1 MNIGIDLDNTL
12 ICYDEVFKQYGE
24 EFATLPE
31 GIEPNRSEIKAY
43 IRNQMDGE
51 MVWQKLQGQVYGRGL
66 SNAKLFPGVHRF
78 LWRCRQRGVTVEI
91 ISHKTEYGHFDSSR
105 IHLHQA
111 ATRFLV
117 KSGIY
122 ADDPSSLIKEIS
134 FFPTRDGKLKAIS
147 EKNFDWFIDDLPDI
161 FDSPK
166 FPRITN
172 KLGFDPHLENTFTD
186 IVVATSWLEI
196 DHYILGLWQESEV
209 SSLASEIDSTSFQE
223 IKWIGGRG
231 NSGIYKVKTNCNR
244 VAALKIYVQESKHNR
259 LRSEY
264 EGLRLLNDF
273 GLTNI
278 PRPIGSDR
286 SLGVGL
292 YDWIEGELV
301 DSPTSGDI
309 DQALF
314 LVEQL
319 YDVRLSNTWNLFQ
332 KASAATLSGQ
342 ALEEQIGYR
351 FKSLV
356 TYGSGSSELLD
367 YLHNELKPII
377 DEIVEWGRVSWPLKQ
392 QYREELPLKSR
403 TLSPSDFGF
412 HNALRNE
419 TGKVIFIDWEYFG
432 WDDPAKMTADFLLH
446 PGMNLS
452 DKMKSKWLLG
462 AVRIFGYEIMP
473 RLRVM
478 WPYLTLCWC
487 LILLNEYRSD
497 IWARRAAA
505 AEITV
510 SPSSER
516 LAKQLFR
523 SKNLVAKIAGSYR
536 EFPY

>member
-12 ICYDEVFKQYGE
+12 ICYDAVFKQYGE
-24 EFATLPE
+24 ELATLPE

-134 FFPTRDGKLKAIS
+134 FFPTRDEKLKAIS

-186 IVVATSWLEI
+186 VVVATSWLEI

-278 PRPIGSDR
+278 PRPIGCNR

-342 ALEEQIGYR
+342 ALEEQICYR

-452 DKMKSKWLLG
+452 EKMKSKWLLG

-523 SKNLVAKIAGSYR
+523 SKTLAAKIAGSYR